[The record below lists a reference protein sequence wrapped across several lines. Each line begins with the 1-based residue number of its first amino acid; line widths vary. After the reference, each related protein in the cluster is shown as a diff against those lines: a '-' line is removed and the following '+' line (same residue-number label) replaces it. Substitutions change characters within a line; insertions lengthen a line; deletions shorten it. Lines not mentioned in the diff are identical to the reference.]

1 MKKFIAVLTVFCIAL
16 TMLTGCVGVNKK
28 DPGNETGKE
37 KEVIKKEDVDK
48 AIDTLEDSGVSLD
61 PDLKDL
67 IDDIDQ
73 EDIDAAAAANADIK
87 VTADLPEGW
96 VRDEEAVVPF
106 SAKSG
111 MNMVMVTAVI
121 MSSSDPLKAAEEAAE
136 QTKKYFEDAKF
147 SPVESMKLSDY
158 DGAGY
163 SIEISITSSFVQT
176 QEYFYFSKDG
186 RLFMVQG
193 AYMADD
199 EAGAAEVR
207 KVMDSIKVE

>member
-16 TMLTGCVGVNKK
+16 TMLTGCVGVKKK

-87 VTADLPEGW
+87 VTADLPEG
-96 VRDEEAVVPF
+96 
-106 SAKSG
+106 
-111 MNMVMVTAVI
+111 
-121 MSSSDPLKAAEEAAE
+121 
-136 QTKKYFEDAKF
+136 
-147 SPVESMKLSDY
+147 
-158 DGAGY
+158 
-163 SIEISITSSFVQT
+163 
-176 QEYFYFSKDG
+176 
-186 RLFMVQG
+186 
-193 AYMADD
+193 
-199 EAGAAEVR
+199 
-207 KVMDSIKVE
+207 